1 MLLELTK
8 KIHWYFWID
17 QAQRAMEVFDKIN
30 LRIDS
35 TVMMVNTSNPLRIYD
50 VYGSPVRTDRIAGLW
65 RQDTQE
71 LVMDKFWNFIQG
83 NLTSISRKPQN
94 PKTPAGLILN

>member
-1 MLLELTK
+1 MLHELTK

-17 QAQRAMEVFDKIN
+17 QYQRAVDVFYKIN

-35 TVMMVNTSNPLRIYD
+35 TVMMVNTSSPLRIYD

-65 RQDTQE
+65 KQDTQE
-71 LVMDKFWNFIQG
+71 LVMNTFWNRRRDLMGMKIR
-83 NLTSISRKPQN
+83 ISS
-94 PKTPAGLILN
+94 LDVS